1 MIINESYRRLS
12 DEFIDRSYGLTII
25 PRDVFVI
32 NKNSKKILRDFQEF
46 IRTSQSLIITLRE

>member
-12 DEFIDRSYGLTII
+12 DEFIDRSYGLIII

-32 NKNSKKILRDFQEF
+32 NKNSKKILSDFQEF
-46 IRTSQSLIITLRE
+46 IRTSQSLIITHRE

>member
-12 DEFIDRSYGLTII
+12 DEFIDTSYGLIII

-32 NKNSKKILRDFQEF
+32 NKNSKKILSDFQEF
-46 IRTSQSLIITLRE
+46 IRTSESLIITHRE